1 MKRECSLSKF
11 TLRCAWISLLHLL
24 VIGTAFAQ
32 APFAD
37 EPPAK
42 TDLRE
47 AIFRYMFEHYNN
59 YRSTVRVFCIQ
70 PETPQPEKFL
80 RRFAE
85 NKTRV
90 VWASDC
96 EMSGPMYQVKET
108 RTGQRGLRMTISTI
122 RWLNGSEVE
131 ASVEAFSDGIAAN
144 WNTLQL
150 TVEGGH
156 WIVKHDKLTGVS

>member
-1 MKRECSLSKF
+1 MKRECSLCKF
-11 TLRCAWISLLHLL
+11 TLRFAWISLLHLL

-32 APFAD
+32 SPFAG

-59 YRSTVRVFCIQ
+59 YGSTVGVFCIQ
-70 PETPQPEKFL
+70 PETPQPEKFF

-85 NKTRV
+85 TKPRV

-96 EMSGPMYQVKET
+96 EMSGPINGVKET
-108 RTGQRGLRMTISTI
+108 KTGQRGLRMTISSI
-122 RWLNGSEVE
+122 RWLNGSEAE

-144 WNTLQL
+144 GNTL
-150 TVEGGH
+150 
-156 WIVKHDKLTGVS
+156 